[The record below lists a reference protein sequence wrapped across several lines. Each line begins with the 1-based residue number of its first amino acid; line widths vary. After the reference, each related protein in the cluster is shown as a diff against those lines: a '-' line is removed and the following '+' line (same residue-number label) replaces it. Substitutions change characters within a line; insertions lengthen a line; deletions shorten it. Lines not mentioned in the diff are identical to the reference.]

1 MHCRSSKRVFFADP
15 ARSFA
20 FADPALLTMAVVGK
34 AAAAKTSQ
42 WDTKKHIAYS
52 HVAHLGV
59 DNVLFALVSGVDSL
73 SLLNASLH
81 TYIHAVMRAGL
92 SERFPHM

>member
-1 MHCRSSKRVFFADP
+1 MFFFADP

-34 AAAAKTSQ
+34 AAVAKTSQ

-73 SLLNASLH
+73 ESLSLLNASLH
-81 TYIHAVMRAGL
+81 TSCSNARRA
-92 SERFPHM
+92 E